1 MGILTLEQ
9 FFKRLDR
16 EPRNDYIVR
25 LRQRYDWQEDWE
37 YFNILLE
44 YNGNNDEYIWSWD
57 YNEGQQHVEVLG
69 YICIDEVD
77 VPLFTE
83 SS

>member
-1 MGILTLEQ
+1 MGVLNLEQ

-25 LRQRYDWQEDWE
+25 LAYKYNWE
-37 YFNILLE
+37 KEYTVSNEILE
-44 YNGNNDEYIWSWD
+44 YDGEHDYYIWLNDWD
-57 YNEGQQHVEVLG
+57 EGQQDVKVLG

-77 VPLFTE
+77 VPEFT
-83 SS
+83 